1 MGPWDRVLPGFGVRV
16 YPSGGKVYIAQARER
31 TGKKLPK
38 RVTVGRH
45 DVLNADEAR
54 QRAALILARIRA
66 GEEPLPLPLAA
77 RANGGPTVAD
87 LALQYLEEHVE
98 VRLKPRTQ
106 VRVGGVLRN
115 HILPALGRTPV
126 AAVERS
132 HVVDLQQ
139 TLSAHPVTANKA
151 VKILS
156 HMFRLGEGWG
166 LVPEGSNPC
175 RSVEKFAER
184 SRERFLTDAEFARLG
199 RVLDDS
205 IAAGRGSPAA
215 VAAIRLLMLT
225 GCRRSE
231 ILTLRWTDVDL
242 ETGELNL
249 ADAKSGPRA
258 VQLPPTAVQLLTM
271 LPRRKDSPW
280 VFPGN
285 DRQRPLRRRR
295 SRPRLAH
302 RPGQGGTGGRPA
314 ARSPSQLRVPRP
326 GARRDPAG
334 DRQAARPQRHRDHGP
349 LRPPGARLD
358 PRGRREN
365 RGQHCGRYLIGT
377 PPGHLEV
384 RIAMKLISWNMAHR
398 REPWRN
404 LLDMDIDLALLQEPP
419 NARHGGARRRGRP
432 NWRRAAGRRPRLRS
446 GRAPADSG
454 ALPCAGIGIETVPD
468 RSLGNCSS
476 REMQAR
482 RRLLH

>member
-1 MGPWDRVLPGFGVRV
+1 MGPWDRVLPGFGVRI

-45 DVLNADEAR
+45 DVLNADQAR

-115 HILPALGRTPV
+115 HILPALGRMPV

-225 GCRRSE
+225 GCRKSE
-231 ILTLRWTDVDL
+231 ILTLRWTGVDL
-242 ETGELNL
+242 GAGELNL

-258 VQLPPTAVQLLTM
+258 VQLPPTAVQLLTT

-285 DRQRPLRRRR
+285 DRHGRFGAEGLDHVWRTVRARAGLEDVRLHDLRHSFA
-295 SRPRLAH
+295 SRALALGETLPVIGKLLGH
-302 RPGQGGTGGRPA
+302 SDIETTARYAHLARDSIHEA
-314 ARSPSQLRVPRP
+314 A
-326 GARRDPAG
+326 
-334 DRQAARPQRHRDHGP
+334 
-349 LRPPGARLD
+349 
-358 PRGRREN
+358 E
-365 RGQHCGRYLIGT
+365 
-377 PPGHLEV
+377 
-384 RIAMKLISWNMAHR
+384 RIADSIAA
-398 REPWRN
+398 
-404 LLDMDIDLALLQEPP
+404 DIL
-419 NARHGGARRRGRP
+419 
-432 NWRRAAGRRPRLRS
+432 
-446 GRAPADSG
+446 
-454 ALPCAGIGIETVPD
+454 
-468 RSLGNCSS
+468 
-476 REMQAR
+476 
-482 RRLLH
+482 